1 MNYSLDKNGFEVF
14 TIKKSLKKAVSNEI
28 RKNISKKLNI
38 KLNSSYSLISKNINL
53 ISDKQFKQLFG
64 FVSLRYLS
72 KEITNRINNY
82 LKLNKLNKNYK
93 KISLHYLSKSDLIH
107 NNDLKIN
114 QYCVYYRVV
123 RKEKKDVSFP
133 HRDSDFWKAHRYDK
147 NLVPKVPF
155 KYLKRF
161 KVWFPVYGCKK
172 QNSLRFFNFSHKHK
186 ISTRYVSKNGYKK
199 PKISKKYINQNFKN
213 IVSPINNYEKDALI
227 FDDNIVHF
235 APKNNST
242 NLRISCEFTILTK

>member
-14 TIKKSLKKAVSNEI
+14 KLNNSLKKAVSNEI
-28 RKNISKKLNI
+28 RKNISRKLNI

-72 KEITNRINNY
+72 KELTNKINNY
-82 LKLNKLNKNYK
+82 LKLNKLNKNFK
-93 KISLHYLSKSDLIH
+93 KISLHYLSSKSDLIH

-161 KVWFPVYGCKK
+161 KVWFLFMVVKTK
-172 QNSLRFFNFSHKHK
+172 FASFFNFSHKHK
-186 ISTRYVSKNGYKK
+186 ISTRYVSKNGYK
-199 PKISKKYINQNFKN
+199 
-213 IVSPINNYEKDALI
+213 
-227 FDDNIVHF
+227 
-235 APKNNST
+235 T
-242 NLRISCEFTILTK
+242 